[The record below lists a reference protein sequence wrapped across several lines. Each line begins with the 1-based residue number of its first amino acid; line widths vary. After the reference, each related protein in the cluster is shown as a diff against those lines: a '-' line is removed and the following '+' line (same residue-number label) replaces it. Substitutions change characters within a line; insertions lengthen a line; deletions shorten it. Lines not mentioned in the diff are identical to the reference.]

1 MKGMHSCSKTSF
13 VTQFHQDD
21 TRVIRRIEHSC
32 DVDKRNQEQGPIPF
46 SYGSLH
52 SWAEREW
59 RPLLPEPTHSSIN
72 CWNLWDLDSLCTSF
86 PKTQPDWKEHTEI
99 TMLHSKC
106 VSLLD
111 LGTSDLHSAVSWHVH
126 TGEPKAWI
134 DPISHVS
141 NNDFQNLF
149 SSSVQNCVDT
159 LFKFCFQIAWAFV
172 ISSWY
177 PLRCQPLHF
186 NTVCSALPFDSYIL
200 CLVCSIQTYWWE
212 VFPTT

>member
-1 MKGMHSCSKTSF
+1 MVDWTSSNQKQQVQFELILSSAMWLWGWITPDSVIFRCADVPHSWLW
-13 VTQFHQDD
+13 
-21 TRVIRRIEHSC
+21 
-32 DVDKRNQEQGPIPF
+32 QECCLCPF
-46 SYGSLH
+46 SQRYTFVH
-52 SWAEREW
+52 
-59 RPLLPEPTHSSIN
+59 